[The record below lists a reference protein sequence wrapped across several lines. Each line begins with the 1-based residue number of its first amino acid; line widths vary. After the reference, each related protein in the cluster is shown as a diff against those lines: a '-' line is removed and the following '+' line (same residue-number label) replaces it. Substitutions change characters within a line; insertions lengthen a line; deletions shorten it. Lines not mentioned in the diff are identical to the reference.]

1 MLLTKPACLKGN
13 GITWQIIQMRASPY
27 LCNIKWVK
35 EKPLPLDQRAVHI
48 SLIKHQREDTQM
60 RERARTHTHSLKQSQ
75 SQSEVHYADKP
86 ADLKQNFKSFLS
98 ERKEKEQKGKE
109 TTYLHLWN
117 INYGWSSQVP
127 KLQASHF

>member
-1 MLLTKPACLKGN
+1 MA
-13 GITWQIIQMRASPY
+13 
-27 LCNIKWVK
+27 
-35 EKPLPLDQRAVHI
+35 QRAVHI
-48 SLIKHQREDTQM
+48 SLIKHQQEDTQM

-117 INYGWSSQVP
+117 INYG
-127 KLQASHF
+127 